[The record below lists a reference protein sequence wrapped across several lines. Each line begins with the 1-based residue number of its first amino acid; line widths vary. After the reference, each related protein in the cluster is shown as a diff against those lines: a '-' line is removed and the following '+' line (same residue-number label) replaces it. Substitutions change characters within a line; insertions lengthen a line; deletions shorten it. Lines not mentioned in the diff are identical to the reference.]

1 MYLLSQIIN
10 DNIFGFYAT
19 QIRQE
24 ILLQSPS
31 SGHSDY
37 SSPECTTVTLSQNK

>member
-24 ILLQSPS
+24 ILLQFHS

-37 SSPECTTVTLSQNK
+37 SSSERTTATLSRNK